1 MLNGGYIMVS
11 KTDTNIYEKV
21 NKALTLG
28 KPILWYEDETTCYY
42 IDTISKSG
50 TDIVLTKGGKTITIE
65 ADGDIIETG
74 KIQSQEKQYYYFDC
88 NDGTISGDGVITD
101 NIYMVF
107 VSDIDNLDQLNKEDI
122 KNLYCLALNSHYEDN
137 NGNIL
142 NILSFQIYY
151 DADIEKLIISVYQ
164 DGADFNDLQIS
175 FTTNPISKLSLL
187 N

>member
-65 ADGDIIETG
+65 ADGDITETG
-74 KIQSQEKQYYYFDC
+74 DIQNHLYQYYIMINGEIGDNSIYIGF
-88 NDGTISGDGVITD
+88 NLSSTINIDIEDMDLDDVKTLIGKNNRYIANIAYGDTSDYALSNEVWSVAVDAD
-101 NIYMVF
+101 N
-107 VSDIDNLDQLNKEDI
+107 NLRLASKDDDSRIENFTNLVLNKS
-122 KNLYCLALNSHYEDN
+122 NSRKTQ
-137 NGNIL
+137 L
-142 NILSFQIYY
+142 F
-151 DADIEKLIISVYQ
+151 
-164 DGADFNDLQIS
+164 
-175 FTTNPISKLSLL
+175 
-187 N
+187 